1 MVQRLLWLLR
11 TESSPIVAQWITYQ
25 RNPYLTHEVA
35 FLALWDKLVMKC
47 LPYAFMTSREDCKMK
62 TVALHPVLQRLSH
75 EPAQRQT
82 YSVPWKELMPEK
94 IPGWSTL
101 RFGKIGPLD
110 VYLRENFNEL
120 RFLHLPIHR
129 NTLKSLTE
137 ISILRA
143 QQ

>member
-1 MVQRLLWLLR
+1 MVQRLLWLLL
-11 TESSPIVAQWITYQ
+11 TVSSPIVAHWITYQ
-25 RNPYLTHEVA
+25 RNPYLTYEVG

-47 LPYAFMTSREDCKMK
+47 LPYEFMTNSEGCKMK
-62 TVALHPVLQRLSH
+62 TIALHLLQRLSH
-75 EPAQRQT
+75 EPVQLQT
-82 YSVPWKELMPEK
+82 YSIPWKELTPKK

-101 RFGKIGPLD
+101 CFGKIGPLD
-110 VYLRENFNEL
+110 VYLRENFNKL

-129 NTLKSLTE
+129 HTLKSLTE